1 MSGSSPRRE
10 LSLAVLLCLAGAFVV
25 LVGVGRT
32 WASVALPAG
41 PLTGEAVVALPGSAL
56 APGLRALGLVGLAGV
71 VALAATRRAGRVVVG
86 VLLVLAGGGVVAG
99 VLALDLTAAALAS
112 EQVRTAGAPGSAATV
127 HGTAWAWLTAG
138 GGLVLALAGLL
149 TVLRGRSWPGLGN
162 RYDAPAASAQPSP
175 GTGAPTE
182 RSLWE
187 ALDRGEDPTDT
198 LGSSPGSRPTGE
210 ADRT

>member
-1 MSGSSPRRE
+1 MRPRRE
-10 LSLAVLLCLAGAFVV
+10 LAAAVVLCLVGASLV

-32 WASVALPAG
+32 WASVDLPGG
-41 PLTGEAVVALPGSAL
+41 PLTGGAVVALPGGAL
-56 APGLRALGLVGLAGV
+56 VPGVRALGLVGLAGV

-86 VLLVLAGGGVVAG
+86 GLLLLVGAGVVAA
-99 VLALDLTAAALAS
+99 VLGPDLTAAALRSDA
-112 EQVRTAGAPGSAATV
+112 VRSAGALSPTAPVAATGWPSV
-127 HGTAWAWLTAG
+127 TAL

-149 TVLRGRSWPGLGN
+149 TVLRGRSWPALGA
-162 RYDAPAASAQPSP
+162 RYEAPGAHATRSDVPS
-175 GTGAPTE
+175 APTE

-198 LGSSPGSRPTGE
+198 LGSSPGTRPTGE